1 MFIYLNIH
9 VYLYAY
15 VYMYV
20 SQDQILKDYKKKKK
34 NVDSQP
40 VAMNS
45 CVRECVST
53 PPCVYVCRHGNQNNA
68 EEFLIFF
75 R

>member
-20 SQDQILKDYKKKKK
+20 SQDQILKDYKKKK

-45 CVRECVST
+45 CVRECVYTS
-53 PPCVYVCRHGNQNNA
+53 VCLRLLPW
-68 EEFLIFF
+68 EPK
-75 R
+75 